1 MSQSKADIRRRIRAL
16 RDAAPA
22 DLRAEWSAHICAKAI
37 ALPAYRLAQTI
48 HIFLSIQSE
57 VDTQAIIAHAL
68 ACGKRVVAP
77 VFVKGSDETPCAQI
91 TSLDPNAFD
100 FGKWDLRAP
109 KTLHLVPPNEIDLVF
124 APMVAFA
131 CLTAGCD
138 LPQEISRARIARI
151 GYGIGFYDRFLKRV
165 RAGTPKIGLAFELQ
179 RVEAIPIEHFDVLLD
194 GVITETS
201 ECLPSLG

>member
-1 MSQSKADIRRRIRAL
+1 MPQSKADIRRRIRAL

-22 DLRAEWSAHICAKAI
+22 GLRAEWSARICAKAM

-57 VDTQAIIAHAL
+57 VDTHAIIAHAL
-68 ACGKRVVAP
+68 ACGKRVVVP
-77 VFVKGSDETPCAQI
+77 IFVKGSEETPCAQI
-91 TSLDPNAFD
+91 TSLNPGAFD

-109 KTLHLVPPNEIDLVF
+109 KVLQPVSPDEIDLAFV
-124 APMVAFA
+124 PLVAFA
-131 CLTAGCD
+131 CLAPGCGP
-138 LPQEISRARIARI
+138 LQEKSSARVARI

-165 RAGTPKIGLAFELQ
+165 RAGAPKIGLAFELQ

-194 GVITETS
+194 GVITEAS